1 MSRITEYTA
10 VDRFDAGDVLIKD
23 GTNGTKTITAV
34 NAARDFGN
42 MLGAYTHRNIY
53 GGRVFNGLPTS
64 DQLAAIHNGTFDDLY
79 PGDVFVINGHRY
91 VIADLD
97 YYKGRYDSLTAEGS
111 TAQDLHHLVMIMTI
125 GVEPNAARMNPT
137 NDTTGAYVNS
147 EMYTATLPAIQE
159 MIEEDFGNL
168 VMTHRQ
174 RFSNAVADGIPT
186 NDAWYDCKVN
196 LMNEVNFYG
205 CYHHSQ
211 SPAGVINHD
220 HLTIDRE
227 QFALLKLN
235 PNYFGR
241 ISIWLRDVVSATDF
255 AVASSRGP
263 ASYNLASGSSITV
276 RPVFLLGN

>member
-10 VDRFDAGDVLIKD
+10 VDQFDAGDVLLKD
-23 GTNGTKTITAV
+23 GTGGTKIITAV

-79 PGDVFVINGHRY
+79 PGDVFVVNQNRY
-91 VIADLD
+91 VVADLD

-111 TAQDLHHLVMIMTI
+111 TAKDLHHLVMIMTS
-125 GVEPNAARMNPT
+125 GMTPATSNMNET
-137 NDTTGAYVNS
+137 STTEGAYVNS
-147 EMYTATLPAIQE
+147 LMYTETLPAIQE
-159 MIEEDFGNL
+159 QIEEDFGSL

-174 RFSNAVADGIPT
+174 SFSNATTDGVPT
-186 NDAWYDCKVN
+186 NRAWYDCKVN

-205 CYHHSQ
+205 CYHHSP

-241 ISIWLRDVVSATDF
+241 NGIWLRDVVSARYF
-255 AVASSRGP
+255 AAAGNGHANYGNASVGN
-263 ASYNLASGSSITV
+263 YV

>member
-10 VDRFDAGDVLIKD
+10 VDQFDAGDVLLKD
-23 GTNGTKTITAV
+23 GTGGTKIITAV

-79 PGDVFVINGHRY
+79 PGDVFVVNQNRY
-91 VIADLD
+91 VVADLD
-97 YYKGRYDSLTAEGS
+97 YYKDRYDSLTAEGS
-111 TAQDLHHLVMIMTI
+111 TAKDLHHLVMIMTS
-125 GVEPNAARMNPT
+125 GMTPATSNMNET
-137 NDTTGAYVNS
+137 STTEGAYVNS
-147 EMYTATLPAIQE
+147 LMYTETLPAIQE
-159 MIEEDFGNL
+159 QIEEDFGSL

-174 RFSNAVADGIPT
+174 SFSNATTDGVPT
-186 NDAWYDCKVN
+186 NHAWYDCKVN

-205 CYHHSQ
+205 CYHHSP

-241 ISIWLRDVVSATDF
+241 NGIWLRDVVSARSF
-255 AVASSRGP
+255 AGAGISGY
-263 ASYNLASGSSITV
+263 ANSYNASASLDV

>member
-10 VDRFDAGDVLIKD
+10 VDQFDAGDVLLKD
-23 GTNGTKTITAV
+23 GTGGTKIITAV

-79 PGDVFVINGHRY
+79 PGDVFVVNQNRY
-91 VIADLD
+91 VVADLD

-111 TAQDLHHLVMIMTI
+111 TAKDLHHLVMIMTS
-125 GVEPNAARMNPT
+125 GMTPATSNMNET
-137 NDTTGAYVNS
+137 STTEGAYVNS
-147 EMYTATLPAIQE
+147 LMYTETLPAIQE
-159 MIEEDFGNL
+159 QIEEDFGSL

-174 RFSNAVADGIPT
+174 SFSNATTDGVPT
-186 NDAWYDCKVN
+186 NRAWYDCKVN

-205 CYHHSQ
+205 CYHHSP

-241 ISIWLRDVVSATDF
+241 NGIWLRDVVSARYF
-255 AVASSRGP
+255 ASASGGGYAYYDNASSG
-263 ASYNLASGSSITV
+263 GIV

>member
-10 VDRFDAGDVLIKD
+10 VDQFDAGDVLLKD
-23 GTNGTKTITAV
+23 GTGGTKIITAV

-79 PGDVFVINGHRY
+79 PGDVFVVNQNRY
-91 VIADLD
+91 VVADLD
-97 YYKGRYDSLTAEGS
+97 YYKDRYDSLTAEGS
-111 TAQDLHHLVMIMTI
+111 TAKDLHHLVMIMTS
-125 GVEPNAARMNPT
+125 GMTPATSNMNET
-137 NDTTGAYVNS
+137 STTEGAYVNS
-147 EMYTATLPAIQE
+147 LMYTETLPAIQE
-159 MIEEDFGNL
+159 QIEEDFGSL

-174 RFSNAVADGIPT
+174 SFSNATTDGVPT
-186 NDAWYDCKVN
+186 NRAWYDCKVN

-205 CYHHSQ
+205 CYHHSP

-241 ISIWLRDVVSATDF
+241 IGIWLRDVVSAGSF
-255 AVASSRGP
+255 AGAGISGY
-263 ASYNLASGSSITV
+263 ASYYAASNSLDV

>member
-10 VDRFDAGDVLIKD
+10 VDRFDTGDVLIKD
-23 GTNGTKTITAV
+23 GTNGTKTITAA

-42 MLGAYTHRNIY
+42 MLGAYTRRNIY
-53 GGRVFNGLPTS
+53 GGRVFNGVPTS
-64 DQLAAIHNGTFDDLY
+64 EQLAAIHAGTFDNLY
-79 PGDVFVINGHRY
+79 PGDVFRVNGHDY

-111 TAQDLHHLVMIMTI
+111 TATDMHHLVMIAKSVT
-125 GVEPNAARMNPT
+125 PSAARMNPT
-137 NDTTGAYVNS
+137 NDTTGGYVNS
-147 EMYTATLPAIQE
+147 EMYTTTLPTIQE
-159 MIEEDFGNL
+159 QIEEDFGSL

-174 RFSNAVADGIPT
+174 RFSNAVTDGIPT

-205 CYHHSQ
+205 CYHHSP

-241 ISIWLRDVVSATDF
+241 ISIWLRDVVSASYFANAYGHAAATYYYAGTDTI
-255 AVASSRGP
+255 A
-263 ASYNLASGSSITV
+263 V

>member
-10 VDRFDAGDVLIKD
+10 VDQFDAGDVLLKD
-23 GTNGTKTITAV
+23 GTGGTKIITAV

-79 PGDVFVINGHRY
+79 PGDVFVVNQNRY
-91 VIADLD
+91 VVADLD

-111 TAQDLHHLVMIMTI
+111 TAKDLHHLVMIMTS
-125 GVEPNAARMNPT
+125 GMTPATSNMNET
-137 NDTTGAYVNS
+137 STTEGAYVNS
-147 EMYTATLPAIQE
+147 LMYTETLPAIQE
-159 MIEEDFGNL
+159 QIEEDFGSL

-174 RFSNAVADGIPT
+174 SFSNATIDGVPT
-186 NDAWYDCKVN
+186 NHAWYDCKVN

-205 CYHHSQ
+205 CYHHSP

-241 ISIWLRDVVSATDF
+241 IGIWLRDVVSARYF
-255 AVASSRGP
+255 AFAHNYGGAYCAYASD
-263 ASYNLASGSSITV
+263 SSNV

>member
-10 VDRFDAGDVLIKD
+10 VDQFDAGDVLLKD
-23 GTNGTKTITAV
+23 GTGGTKIITAV

-79 PGDVFVINGHRY
+79 PGDVFVVNQNRY
-91 VIADLD
+91 VVADLD

-111 TAQDLHHLVMIMTI
+111 TAKDLHHLVMIMTS
-125 GVEPNAARMNPT
+125 GMTPATSNMNET
-137 NDTTGAYVNS
+137 STTEGAYVNS
-147 EMYTATLPAIQE
+147 LMYTETLPAIQE
-159 MIEEDFGNL
+159 QIEEDFGSL

-174 RFSNAVADGIPT
+174 SFSNATTDGVPT
-186 NDAWYDCKVN
+186 NHAWYDCKVN

-205 CYHHSQ
+205 CYHHSP

-241 ISIWLRDVVSATDF
+241 IGIWLRDVVSAGYF
-255 AVASSRGP
+255 AHAVNYGVAAFNG
-263 ASYNLASGSSITV
+263 ASNGSNV

>member
-10 VDRFDAGDVLIKD
+10 VDRFDTGDVLIKD
-23 GTNGTKTITAV
+23 GTNGTKTITAA

-42 MLGAYTHRNIY
+42 LLGAYTHRNIY

-79 PGDVFVINGHRY
+79 PGDVFVVNEHRY
-91 VIADLD
+91 VVADLD
-97 YYKGRYDSLTAEGS
+97 YYKNRYDSLTAEGS
-111 TAQDLHHLVMIMTI
+111 TAKDLHHLVMIMVSGMT
-125 GVEPNAARMNPT
+125 PATSKMNET
-137 NDTTGAYVNS
+137 NTTEGAYVNS
-147 EMYTATLPAIQE
+147 LMYTETLPAIQE
-159 MIEEDFGNL
+159 QIEEDFGSL

-174 RFSNAVADGIPT
+174 SFSNATTDGVPT
-186 NDAWYDCKVN
+186 NHAWYDCKVN

-205 CYHHSQ
+205 CYHHSPL
-211 SPAGVINHD
+211 PAGAINHD

-241 ISIWLRDVVSATDF
+241 ATIWLRDVVSASYF
-255 AVASSRGP
+255 AGAYSCGSASCYR
-263 ASYNLASGSSITV
+263 ASGSFYV